1 MSEIC
6 RNGPSAAMAKTFWRM
21 RLYKTLREPRLLNA
35 VELDGESMRFTSM
48 CWDDYWTDIP
58 KMFRSDVDWLRDIWG
73 TYIDSGF
80 RLSHAAPYCKA
91 YFEIIRG
98 VVKQSK
104 SFALLDRKFLSK
116 VLGFENCV
124 LKFRQAPEPFAA
136 ATASFRNPI
145 FLSSSC
151 KGIRKNNRNDPS
163 LLPLIV
169 GNHECTPMLYY
180 HYRKQSILKNTDES
194 VLVFSV
200 VDPALRPQ
208 SFQGLQTLTGS
219 LMAEWD
225 SRIEQRSRLLADK
238 VLAPLLREAGKL
250 NKESRVLRILDI
262 GSGAGLFTSKVIG
275 KIVNLG
281 VLNGRKM
288 ELSLLDILSVDPKR
302 HFRTPML
309 LQGLSK
315 VEYINS
321 DYITWLEQ
329 TKEDGFGKFDIVFLF
344 RILHN
349 MSEFRIGTMH
359 SKEGEDNRVIGRY
372 RLFPHLSDYYQ
383 TISLLFPNM
392 ADRIPENAEQSNI
405 FHPKRVFNPLS
416 LVTPDGHSIIKRLME
431 ISDGVLIEDADLC
444 PDMLV
449 EHLSRHDG
457 SDITVYDLSRSL
469 RLSVN
474 HIYWIMT
481 RQNGLVPQCE
491 MIWPK

>member
-1 MSEIC
+1 
-6 RNGPSAAMAKTFWRM
+6 
-21 RLYKTLREPRLLNA
+21 
-35 VELDGESMRFTSM
+35 
-48 CWDDYWTDIP
+48 
-58 KMFRSDVDWLRDIWG
+58 
-73 TYIDSGF
+73 
-80 RLSHAAPYCKA
+80 
-91 YFEIIRG
+91 
-98 VVKQSK
+98 
-104 SFALLDRKFLSK
+104 
-116 VLGFENCV
+116 
-124 LKFRQAPEPFAA
+124 
-136 ATASFRNPI
+136 
-145 FLSSSC
+145 
-151 KGIRKNNRNDPS
+151 
-163 LLPLIV
+163 
-169 GNHECTPMLYY
+169 MLYY

-194 VLVFSV
+194 VLVFPA

-238 VLAPLLREAGKL
+238 VLAPLLRETGKL

-302 HFRTPML
+302 HFRTHIL
-309 LQGLSK
+309 LQDLSK

-329 TKEDGFGKFDIVFLF
+329 TKGDGFGKFDIVFLF

-349 MSEFRIGTMH
+349 MSRFHINATPA
-359 SKEGEDNRVIGRY
+359 KEGEDNRVIGRY

-416 LVTPDGHSIIKRLME
+416 LITPDGHSVIKRLME
-431 ISDGVLIEDADLC
+431 ISDGVLIEDGDLC
-444 PDMLV
+444 PDDLV
-449 EHLSRHDG
+449 EHLSRHG
-457 SDITVYDLSRSL
+457 SRDITAFDLSHPL

-474 HIYWIMT
+474 HIYWIT
-481 RQNGLVPQCE
+481 NSYDDLILAGE
-491 MIWPK
+491 TIWPR